1 MKLFIFVTQIL
12 KIRKMKKIIIVL
24 AIVNFVFTS
33 CGNSNSTNKETELEL
48 RERELKQK
56 EDELISEKKK
66 ALELKEDE
74 LRQKEIQLNSS
85 SDKATVNKNQT
96 ESRSNMRIA
105 IIDDP
110 DGYTNVRNGMSK
122 TAPII
127 DRLYEGENY
136 EVFPSTDSNWWVV
149 YTQSNVKGFV
159 HKSRIKIIR

>member
-12 KIRKMKKIIIVL
+12 KIRQMKKIIIVL

-56 EDELISEKKK
+56 EDEL
-66 ALELKEDE
+66 
-74 LRQKEIQLNSS
+74 RQKEIQLNST